1 MQIIM
6 AMMHNTDYGYASR
19 NMRIVAPC
27 FFSFSQPKLIML
39 QLRQPSTLS
48 INSINDVDS
57 VVHIMQEDHFTLS
70 NAHVMMSVEYTC
82 Y

>member
-1 MQIIM
+1 
-6 AMMHNTDYGYASR
+6 
-19 NMRIVAPC
+19 MRIVAPC

-70 NAHVMMSVEYTC
+70 NAHVMNTHAIRLCHHYVDIGFMT
-82 Y
+82 